1 MMWGYGWGGPWIL
14 FPIIGVIMMGIMMFF
29 MTQMMSHKSAGRGPR
44 PMDDSTELERELR
57 ALRRE
62 VEHLKREKEDL

>member
-29 MTQMMSHKSAGRGPR
+29 MTQMMSHKSSGRGPR